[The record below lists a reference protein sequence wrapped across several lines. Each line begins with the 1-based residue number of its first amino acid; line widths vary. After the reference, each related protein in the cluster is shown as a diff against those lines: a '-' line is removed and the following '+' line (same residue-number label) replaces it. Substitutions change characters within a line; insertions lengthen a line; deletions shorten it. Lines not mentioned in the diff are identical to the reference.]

1 MLIYLTVL
9 RCCAVPSARSWRAGR
24 SPSLQGNSD
33 NRSMKAF
40 MLLALAGLSPLVF
53 AAAPEQPAPAETE
66 PYHYGMELDI
76 ARVISRSEVPDVCGV
91 VPAYLTYE
99 DHQGKVHRL
108 EYMVFGNGCS
118 NG

>member
-1 MLIYLTVL
+1 
-9 RCCAVPSARSWRAGR
+9 
-24 SPSLQGNSD
+24 
-33 NRSMKAF
+33 MKAF
-40 MLLALAGLSPLVF
+40 LLLALAGLSPLVF
-53 AAAPEQPAPAETE
+53 AASPDQTVPAEVE
-66 PYHYGMELDI
+66 HYQYGMDLDI

-91 VPAYLTYE
+91 VSAYLTYE